1 MFFRSLKFAAILAQL
16 WRNKVEAQRSIELG
30 FISNLRDFYWGFSLA
45 RFGIDRRGSKPIFIQ
60 RPTALQ
66 GATAHLDVVLFA
78 AGEVV
83 ESERVLG
90 RAYDPQIALDSGAKL
105 HARLRRALRDD

>member
-16 WRNKVEAQRSIELG
+16 RRNKVEAQRSIKLG
-30 FISNLRDFYWGFSLA
+30 FISNLRDFYCGFFLA
-45 RFGIDRRGSKPIFIQ
+45 RFRIDRRGSKPIFIQ

-66 GATAHLDVVLFA
+66 GATAHLDVVLLA

-90 RAYDPQIALDSGAKL
+90 RAYEPQLAVDPVAKV
-105 HARLRRALRDD
+105 AGR